1 MLVLCF
7 HLYFSL
13 LFNQRISVMAAEE
26 SKLEEKIDRVVPRF
40 CTSFP
45 QLHFSSDGIGVERFQ
60 SNPCLSHVSSL
71 GKKLAETIKKNREGM
86 SVEAVNQMAVRCHG
100 HVMNARRS
108 YAATTKKDLNGEPVV
123 SLLGTYEMLLSYL
136 VSGKLSELDSVGK
149 CLELVAL
156 AKNYNF
162 CSDQMVSLVLDI
174 LKSLVNTQNVVQIII
189 AVGHN
194 SNEGGKQNFEV
205 GDPFFFQYAIDNGHE
220 VFAKQEEGD
229 TKLYNGSL
237 VASTVVTQFP
247 SIATRLL
254 VQMPATFWEKTKPA
268 KVEEHDEVDE

>member
-1 MLVLCF
+1 
-7 HLYFSL
+7 
-13 LFNQRISVMAAEE
+13 
-26 SKLEEKIDRVVPRF
+26 
-40 CTSFP
+40 
-45 QLHFSSDGIGVERFQ
+45 
-60 SNPCLSHVSSL
+60 
-71 GKKLAETIKKNREGM
+71 M

-108 YAATTKKDLNGEPVV
+108 YAGTTKKSLTGEPVV

-149 CLELVAL
+149 CLEMIAL

-174 LKSLVNTQNVVQIII
+174 LKSLVNPQNVVQIII
-189 AVGHN
+189 AVGHI
-194 SNEGGKQNFEV
+194 SNVGGDKHNFEV
-205 GDPFFFQYAIDNGHE
+205 GDPYFFQYAIDNGHE

-237 VASTVVTQFP
+237 VASTLVAKFP

-254 VQMPATFWEKTKPA
+254 VQMPATFWGKTKPA
-268 KVEEHDEVDE
+268 KIEDVDEEDE